1 MPPFAFLAG
10 IVLAFCYGESVFAFT
25 VSDAINAVGPTL
37 PTGGSFGEIIR
48 TVAESFIPFAAV
60 AAALAMTMSGFFMTI
75 TGNENQT
82 TTARRVFI
90 SSLAALAL
98 INIIPTF
105 SSLLISP
112 TFPSGGSTI
121 LSASTTVGGA
131 MAAEALGLVAFLE
144 IPLGILCV
152 IMIIV
157 SGVRAIANFGSED
170 GVTQLRRTVLFV
182 VAGFIL
188 VYTRSLLGLGIVAGT
203 PQYHQR
209 DPRDTQPRHRT
220 HDRHR
225 RRHAGLRRNSH
236 DRKYRQRGAVQ
247 QSKKPSPQSRHRSDH
262 HGGKCRNR
270 HASGEHRDIGNIL
283 RVVPGD
289 MGERI
294 AGTPDVGNVVRADIC
309 RAVESCYHGCGDR
322 RRQPLLRWEI
332 LQTRE
337 KRFA

>member
-203 PQYHQR
+203 PASIISVILATLNRVIGLTIVIAVGMLVYAGILMIANIGKEEQY
-209 DPRDTQPRHRT
+209 
-220 HDRHR
+220 
-225 RRHAGLRRNSH
+225 
-236 DRKYRQRGAVQ
+236 
-247 QSKKPSPQSRHRSDH
+247 SKAKSLL
-262 HGGKCRNR
+262 
-270 HASGEHRDIGNIL
+270 L
-283 RVVPGD
+283 RVGIGLIIMVAS
-289 MGERI
+289 
-294 AGTPDVGNVVRADIC
+294 AGIVM
-309 RAVESCYHGCGDR
+309 
-322 RRQPLLRWEI
+322 LLASI
-332 LQTRE
+332 VI
-337 KRFA
+337 

>member
-188 VYTRSLLGLGIVAGT
+188 VYTRSLLGLGIVAAPPASIISVILATLNRVIGLT
-203 PQYHQR
+203 IVIAVGMLVYAGILMIANIGKEEQY
-209 DPRDTQPRHRT
+209 
-220 HDRHR
+220 
-225 RRHAGLRRNSH
+225 
-236 DRKYRQRGAVQ
+236 
-247 QSKKPSPQSRHRSDH
+247 SKAKSLL
-262 HGGKCRNR
+262 
-270 HASGEHRDIGNIL
+270 L
-283 RVVPGD
+283 RVGIGLIIMVAS
-289 MGERI
+289 
-294 AGTPDVGNVVRADIC
+294 AGIVM
-309 RAVESCYHGCGDR
+309 
-322 RRQPLLRWEI
+322 LLASI
-332 LQTRE
+332 VI
-337 KRFA
+337 